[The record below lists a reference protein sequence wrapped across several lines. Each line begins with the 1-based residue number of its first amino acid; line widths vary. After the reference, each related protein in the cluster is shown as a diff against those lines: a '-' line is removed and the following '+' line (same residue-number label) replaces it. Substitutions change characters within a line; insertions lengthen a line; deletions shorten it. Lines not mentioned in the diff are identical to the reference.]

1 MKRVE
6 KEEPEYWEEIQ
17 EEKRR
22 RKNPAYKDKRWSEG
36 NVLDNW
42 IRSNLIRSFQTSP
55 ADLDGLDVVEEEEEE
70 EGGGGGRDSSDGT
83 DVSDETS

>member
-6 KEEPEYWEEIQ
+6 KEEPEYLEEIQ
-17 EEKRR
+17 EDRRR

-42 IRSNLIRSFQTSP
+42 IRSNRIRSFQTSL
-55 ADLDGLDVVEEEEEE
+55 ADLDGLDVEEEDE